1 MNQNTEPNP
10 NGQEPE
16 ELAASEVTP
25 EVASEPVPEPVPATA
40 PEASGEIT
48 DETLEEMAVEIG
60 EIGEILEEV
69 PAETPAEA
77 PEAAHYVTGKP
88 PKPSS
93 KVSMATAIGTT
104 ILAVVLAV
112 LLTFSLTA
120 TYYVKTPVISVKPSG
135 STTGFAGNDMTDE
148 LYAID
153 KLFRTLTVYDLDDE
167 ALLKAV
173 LKAYV
178 EGTGDTYA
186 EYFTKEELEA
196 QISDQNGEFCG
207 IGVSVLQPKDLKGAD
222 SIYVLNVYV
231 DSPAEEAGVLPGDSI
246 IGIGEGDDAVTV
258 EEVGYTN
265 ALQLLKGEEG
275 TEAVFT
281 ILRDGQELQMRAI
294 RRKLTVQSVLSHVYA
309 EDPTVGVV
317 RLTGFDNPTAEQFKA
332 AMDDLIAQ
340 GCTSFVLDMRNNPGG
355 LLTSVEDIATFFLQ
369 EDDVILHTRTRAQ
382 MNANEKTTYTVTVS
396 KGKVTSGSGTWK
408 AKDVGCYAQY
418 PLAVLIN
425 ENTASAAELFTA
437 VVRDHELGVVVGA
450 ETSFGKGIMQTTYL
464 LSSYGYEGALKLTT
478 AYYDPPTG
486 ENYQD
491 KGITPDILCE
501 LSEEEK
507 EQNLYLLTDET
518 DTVLRQAVAALQG

>member
-1 MNQNTEPNP
+1 M
-10 NGQEPE
+10 
-16 ELAASEVTP
+16 AAH
-25 EVASEPVPEPVPATA
+25 A
-40 PEASGEIT
+40 PS
-48 DETLEEMAVEIG
+48 D
-60 EIGEILEEV
+60 
-69 PAETPAEA
+69 P
-77 PEAAHYVTGKP
+77 AAHYVTSKP

-93 KVSMATAIGTT
+93 KVSMATALGTT

-120 TYYVKTPVISVKPSG
+120 TYYVKTPVIAAKPSG
-135 STTGFAGNDMTDE
+135 STSGSTAGFTGDDMTDE
-148 LYAID
+148 LYTID

-167 ALLKAV
+167 TLLTAV

-178 EGTGDTYA
+178 ESTGDTYA
-186 EYFTKEELEA
+186 EYFTKEELEV
-196 QISDQNGEFCG
+196 QVSDQNGEFCG

-281 ILRDGQELQMRAI
+281 VLRDGQELQMRAI

-309 EDPTVGVV
+309 DDPTVGVV

-355 LLTSVEDIATFFLQ
+355 LLTSVEDIATFFLK
-369 EDDVILHTRTRAQ
+369 ENDVILHTRTRAQ

-396 KGKVTSGSGTWK
+396 DGKVTSGSGTWK
-408 AKDVGCYAQY
+408 AEDVGCYAGY

-450 ETSFGKGIMQTTYL
+450 EKSFGKGIMQTTYL

-491 KGITPDILCE
+491 TGITPDILCE

-518 DTVLRQAVAALQG
+518 DTVLRQAVAALQD